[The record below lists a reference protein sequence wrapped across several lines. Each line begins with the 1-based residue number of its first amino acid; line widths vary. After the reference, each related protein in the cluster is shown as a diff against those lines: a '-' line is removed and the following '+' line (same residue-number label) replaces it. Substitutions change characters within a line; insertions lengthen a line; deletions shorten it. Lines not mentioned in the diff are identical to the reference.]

1 MSAQDGRKT
10 SHSAMSRQARLKAA
24 TLAAD
29 RAEYRRTTIG
39 ERVEQAIIL
48 SKELGELAA
57 RGLERAPAEDLV
69 KMKEAAGRP
78 EDLLDLQRLREIRS
92 YD

>member
-1 MSAQDGRKT
+1 M
-10 SHSAMSRQARLKAA
+10 KAA

-57 RGLERAPAEDLV
+57 RGLERAPAERD
-69 KMKEAAGRP
+69 
-78 EDLLDLQRLREIRS
+78 D
-92 YD
+92 